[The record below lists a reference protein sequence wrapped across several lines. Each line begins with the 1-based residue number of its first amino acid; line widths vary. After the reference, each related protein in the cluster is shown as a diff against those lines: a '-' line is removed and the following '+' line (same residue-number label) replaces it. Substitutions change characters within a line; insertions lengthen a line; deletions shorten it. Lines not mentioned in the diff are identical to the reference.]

1 MFENP
6 PSRFFFFLPKLSSL
20 PLALQAAEIEELS
33 YVKKHLDVYDSKM
46 ILMFDS
52 KMSVLIV
59 CLDAY
64 TILATM
70 KSLME

>member
-6 PSRFFFFLPKLSSL
+6 PSRFFFFLPKLLSL
-20 PLALQAAEIEELS
+20 PLQAAKIDKLS

-46 ILMFDS
+46 ILMFHS

-64 TILATM
+64 TILTTM